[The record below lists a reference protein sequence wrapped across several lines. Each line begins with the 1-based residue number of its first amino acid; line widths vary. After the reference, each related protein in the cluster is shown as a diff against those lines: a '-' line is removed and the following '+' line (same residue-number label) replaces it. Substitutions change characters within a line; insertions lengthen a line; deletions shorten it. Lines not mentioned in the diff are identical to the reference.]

1 MSNID
6 KQALLVSKAKAS
18 VFTMG
23 YISQFEASDIDSDDI
38 DLRFEVDGVET
49 GTTVSIVDECGHAA
63 QIITAL
69 LDELEHYKSRE
80 ERVTKLVLDNST
92 SWDVLYEKLEAA
104 ERRIANNER
113 VMRAVVEAASIR
125 GIRPF
130 EGIECDPPTLEEN
143 AEACGDAMSARIR
156 ELEANPPKPHHN
168 GLMQISNEL
177 VQARQRIA
185 ELEKGHQE
193 AAKQIN
199 SWRRLAKQNIAER
212 GKDISELEAAR
223 QRIAEQNAIV
233 AAAEKLVR
241 CKGRYHSE
249 LNYRALAKLFGVVT
263 PDLPPLEHENVHYAD
278 AAEVEITALR
288 QRIAELE
295 AKLETADKLQD
306 SAFRDGLKAG
316 FSYGQTDDQSGFAQC
331 MSAYSTRDGIGVK
344 QQEDSVD
351 SDVGRNQPGM
361 VVAVHIGA
369 GDFVKVKGQVFEVEE
384 TDFDDHDVTLWFV
397 GGNALKCEAGCPV
410 EVVSAPVA
418 AGIKVKG
425 E

>member
-18 VFTMG
+18 VFTME
-23 YISQFEASDIDSDDI
+23 YISQFEASDIDSDDV

-69 LDELEHYKSRE
+69 LDELE
-80 ERVTKLVLDNST
+80 
-92 SWDVLYEKLEAA
+92 AA
-104 ERRIANNER
+104 
-113 VMRAVVEAASIR
+113 
-125 GIRPF
+125 
-130 EGIECDPPTLEEN
+130 
-143 AEACGDAMSARIR
+143 
-156 ELEANPPKPHHN
+156 
-168 GLMQISNEL
+168 
-177 VQARQRIA
+177 
-185 ELEKGHQE
+185 
-193 AAKQIN
+193 
-199 SWRRLAKQNIAER
+199 
-212 GKDISELEAAR
+212 
-223 QRIAEQNAIV
+223 
-233 AAAEKLVR
+233 
-241 CKGRYHSE
+241 
-249 LNYRALAKLFGVVT
+249 
-263 PDLPPLEHENVHYAD
+263 
-278 AAEVEITALR
+278 R

-295 AKLETADKLQD
+295 AKLETADRLQD

-331 MSAYSTRDGIGVK
+331 MSAYSTRAGIGVK

-351 SDVGRNQPGM
+351 SDVSSRNQPGM
-361 VVAVHIGA
+361 VVAVHIDA
-369 GDFVKVKGQVFEVEE
+369 GDFVKFKGQVFEVKE

-397 GGNALKCEAGCPV
+397 GGNTLKCAAGCPV

>member
-1 MSNID
+1 MSNIY

-18 VFTMG
+18 VFTME
-23 YISQFEASDIDSDDI
+23 YISQFEASDIDSDDV

-69 LDELEHYKSRE
+69 LDELE
-80 ERVTKLVLDNST
+80 
-92 SWDVLYEKLEAA
+92 AA
-104 ERRIANNER
+104 
-113 VMRAVVEAASIR
+113 
-125 GIRPF
+125 
-130 EGIECDPPTLEEN
+130 
-143 AEACGDAMSARIR
+143 
-156 ELEANPPKPHHN
+156 
-168 GLMQISNEL
+168 
-177 VQARQRIA
+177 
-185 ELEKGHQE
+185 
-193 AAKQIN
+193 
-199 SWRRLAKQNIAER
+199 
-212 GKDISELEAAR
+212 
-223 QRIAEQNAIV
+223 
-233 AAAEKLVR
+233 
-241 CKGRYHSE
+241 
-249 LNYRALAKLFGVVT
+249 
-263 PDLPPLEHENVHYAD
+263 
-278 AAEVEITALR
+278 R

-295 AKLETADKLQD
+295 AKLETADRLQD

-331 MSAYSTRDGIGVK
+331 MSAYSTRAGIGVK

-361 VVAVHIGA
+361 VVTVHIDA
-369 GDFVKVKGQVFEVEE
+369 GDFVKFKGQVFEVEE

-397 GGNALKCEAGCPV
+397 GGYALKCAAGCPV

>member
-6 KQALLVSKAKAS
+6 KQVLREEFRYMQDHYNDPADRKRQEI
-18 VFTMG
+18 
-23 YISQFEASDIDSDDI
+23 YI
-38 DLRFEVDGVET
+38 
-49 GTTVSIVDECGHAA
+49 AA
-63 QIITAL
+63 EAL
-69 LDELEHYKSRE
+69 LDELDKKQQYIKLRDQENEDIALTVGKL
-80 ERVTKLVLDNST
+80 RV
-92 SWDVLYEKLEAA
+92 
-104 ERRIANNER
+104 
-113 VMRAVVEAASIR
+113 
-125 GIRPF
+125 
-130 EGIECDPPTLEEN
+130 
-143 AEACGDAMSARIR
+143 
-156 ELEANPPKPHHN
+156 
-168 GLMQISNEL
+168 
-177 VQARQRIA
+177 
-185 ELEKGHQE
+185 
-193 AAKQIN
+193 
-199 SWRRLAKQNIAER
+199 
-212 GKDISELEAAR
+212 ELEAAKKSMT
-223 QRIAEQNAIV
+223 EQSAIV

-249 LNYRALAKLFGVVT
+249 LNYRALAKLFGVIT
-263 PDLPPLEHENVHYAD
+263 PDLPPLVHENVHYAD

-331 MSAYSTRDGIGVK
+331 MSAYSTRAGIGVK

-361 VVAVHIGA
+361 VVAVHICA